1 MLLAVA
7 GPFFPL
13 EVIDMKIRN
22 ASGNTTKGG
31 KIGGGGFTLLE
42 ILIVIVLL
50 AVVSLSV
57 IPKLTGGA
65 GNDDT
70 TLLVNQLQI
79 LRSQLEL
86 YQQQHDGEYPCGK
99 VEKAVD
105 PDEFVKRLTIT
116 TRINH
121 EADGMYGPYLYEF
134 PRNPFNGK
142 NTLRYI
148 RGDQASGIG
157 QAGWAFN
164 LDTGKIQA
172 DDDRLTLNGKLRHSD
187 L

>member
-1 MLLAVA
+1 
-7 GPFFPL
+7 
-13 EVIDMKIRN
+13 MKIRN
-22 ASGNTTKGG
+22 ASPNTTKCG
-31 KIGGGGFTLLE
+31 KIVGGGFTLLE

-50 AVVSLSV
+50 AVISLSV

-65 GNDDT
+65 GSDDT

-99 VEKAVD
+99 IEKAVD
-105 PDEFVKRLTIT
+105 PDKFVKRLTIT

-142 NTLRYI
+142 NSLRYI
-148 RGDQASGIG
+148 RGDQAAGTG

-164 LDTGKIQA
+164 LETGKIQA
-172 DDDRLTLNGKLRHSD
+172 DDDRVTLDGKLRHSD